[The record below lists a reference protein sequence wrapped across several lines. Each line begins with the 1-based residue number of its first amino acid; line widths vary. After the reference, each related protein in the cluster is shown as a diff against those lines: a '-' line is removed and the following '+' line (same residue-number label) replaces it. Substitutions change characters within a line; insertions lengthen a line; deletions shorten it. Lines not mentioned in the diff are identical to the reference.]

1 MKNFVALCVCAF
13 ALLACESDEPRK
25 VDKQAVEAQASV
37 RENTAQPQNSAVDT
51 TTDMQVF
58 AYILGSVY
66 GLPSYMNTPQRVGA
80 MLELDAMIQGIA
92 DNERALKDSTWKLQL
107 SEEERKDINEH
118 YEKVAAERRA
128 AGDKAPEIALAGPIT
143 GKKVVLADTVSM
155 IVKYSYTQG
164 VTIDILFDGMRKIF
178 GEDFEARFFIQGVRE
193 SIYGMMD
200 SSFKKAFTDERL
212 NAVNTKYK
220 TRMEKIREEQRRR

>member
-13 ALLACESDEPRK
+13 ALLACESDEPQK
-25 VDKQAVEAQASV
+25 ADKQAVEAQASV
-37 RENTAQPQNSAVDT
+37 RENMAQPQNSAVDT

-92 DNERALKDSTWKLQL
+92 DNERALKDSSWKLQL
-107 SEEERKDINEH
+107 SAEEQNAVNKH
-118 YEKVAAERRA
+118 YDKVAKERRE
-128 AGDKAPEIALAGPIT
+128 AGENASPTAIAGPIT
-143 GKKVVLADTVSM
+143 GKKVVLADTASM

-164 VTIDILFDGMRKIF
+164 VTIDILFDGMRKNF

-220 TRMEKIREEQRRR
+220 ARMEKIREEQRRR

>member
-13 ALLACESDEPRK
+13 ALLACEADEPQK
-25 VDKQAVEAQASV
+25 VAEKAAPEQAK
-37 RENTAQPQNSAVDT
+37 AQPQNSAVDT

-92 DNERALKDSTWKLQL
+92 DNERALKDSSWKLQL

-143 GKKVVLADTVSM
+143 GQKVVLADTASM

-178 GEDFEARFFIQGVRE
+178 GEDFETRFFIQGVRE

>member
-25 VDKQAVEAQASV
+25 VAEKAAPEQAK
-37 RENTAQPQNSAVDT
+37 AQPQNSAVDT

-92 DNERALKDSTWKLQL
+92 DNERALKDSSWKLQL

-143 GKKVVLADTVSM
+143 GQKVVLADTASM

-178 GEDFEARFFIQGVRE
+178 GEDFETRFFIQGVRE

>member
-13 ALLACESDEPRK
+13 ALLACESDELQK
-25 VDKQAVEAQASV
+25 ADKQAVEAQASV
-37 RENTAQPQNSAVDT
+37 WENTAQPQNSAVDT

-92 DNERALKDSTWKLQL
+92 DNERALKDSSWKLQL
-107 SEEERKDINEH
+107 SAEEQNAVNKH
-118 YEKVAAERRA
+118 YDKVAAERRA

-143 GKKVVLADTVSM
+143 GQKVVIADTTST
-155 IVKYSYTQG
+155 IVKYSYAQG
-164 VTIDILFDGMRKIF
+164 VTIDILFDGMRKNF

-200 SSFKKAFTDERL
+200 SSFKKAFTDVRL

-220 TRMEKIREEQRRR
+220 ARMEKIREEQRRR